1 MKTYYLLLFIL
12 FSIFF
17 QAQQLKVVDA
27 ETGNPISGA
36 RIILSGQILY
46 TNDDGIAPVEQNIR
60 NVEISASGFQTQK
73 LNSYTSLVKLAPVY
87 KEIEEVKMVSV
98 DIRKIFEDMEKNYD
112 KRYFNQP
119 SLYDVVYKEKGF
131 DNNKLYFLTIAEAKL
146 WNKSNQYNFKD
157 GYHKKYD
164 NILQMQLNNVKY
176 LKRLESDSIFRGRSN
191 EFSHEYL
198 GNYFFNFELNRI
210 LANMKA
216 KDSKY
221 SGILVFEDENEQVI
235 SFKINTNNASKMQ
248 GKFKYNKADKV
259 ITYFE
264 IAYLQTDFPVMKR
277 KTTDGREYEYKL
289 GDATLMFD
297 FYKKQEGYVPA
308 RNRMEGDNFIIYYNG
323 EKHVKKFYR
332 ELVYNTFAKSDKK
345 GLNPKVDFNKSIW
358 ENVPVKEDKDIT
370 LLLSTDEQEFLNQ
383 K

>member
-1 MKTYYLLLFIL
+1 MKIHYLLLIL
-12 FSIFF
+12 FSSFF
-17 QAQQLKVVDA
+17 QAQKLKVVDA
-27 ETGNPISGA
+27 ENGNSISGA
-36 RIILSGQILY
+36 RITLSDQILY
-46 TNDDGIAPVEQNIR
+46 TNDDGIAPVEQNKVNIE
-60 NVEISASGFQTQK
+60 VSASGFQTQK
-73 LNSYTSLVKLAPVY
+73 LKNFTSLVKLAPVY

-98 DIRKIFEDMEKNYD
+98 DVRKIFEDIEKNYD

-176 LKRLESDSIFRGRSN
+176 LKRLESDSVFRGRSN
-191 EFSHEYL
+191 EFSHEYI

-221 SGILVFEDENEQVI
+221 SGMLVFEDENEQII

-264 IAYLQTDFPVMKR
+264 IAYLQTDFPIMKR

-345 GLNPKVDFNKSIW
+345 GLNPKVDFNKNIW
-358 ENVPVKEDKDIT
+358 ENVPVKEDKNIT